1 MGKTNKFA
9 HSGCITPPSIHRRW
23 RIHSALAFSLR
34 PWLKVTKF
42 TSPHSYFSIM
52 FRSDLSDQGN
62 YLGSW
67 VITVRDKAPR
77 DPSASD

>member
-9 HSGCITPPSIHRRW
+9 RAAASLLHRFNPADVF
-23 RIHSALAFSLR
+23 IHSLAFSLH
-34 PWLKVTKF
+34 PWLKATKF
-42 TSPHSYFSIM
+42 NSPHSYFSIM
-52 FRSDLSDQGN
+52 FRIDLSDQGN